1 MIKILA
7 VGKIK
12 EKAMLAL
19 IDEYHK
25 RLSPFTKV
33 EIAEVNDEHA
43 PQTNSDAENEQVKE
57 KEGRRLLAQIKENDF
72 VILLDLWGKMFDSEG
87 FAKKIDQ
94 LQTQGN
100 STLVFVIAGSLGP
113 SKEIVDRSN
122 LRWKLSD
129 LTFTHQMT
137 RVLVLEQIYRAYM
150 INNHRPYHK

>member
-19 IDEYHK
+19 IDEYRK

-113 SKEIVDRSN
+113 SKEVVDRSN

>member
-1 MIKILA
+1 MIRIIA

-19 IDEYHK
+19 IDEYRK
-25 RLSPFTKV
+25 RLSPFTKL
-33 EIAEVNDEHA
+33 EIIEVNDEHA
-43 PQTNSDAENEQVKE
+43 PQTNSDAENELVKE
-57 KEGRRLLAQIKENDF
+57 KEGKRLLAQIKENDY

-87 FAKKIDQ
+87 FARKIDQ

-100 STLVFVIAGSLGP
+100 SMLAFVIAGSLGP
-113 SKEIVDRSN
+113 SKEVVDRSN

-137 RVLVLEQIYRAYM
+137 RVLVMEQIYRAFM
-150 INNHRPYHK
+150 INHHRPYHK

>member
-19 IDEYHK
+19 IDEYRK

-33 EIAEVNDEHA
+33 EIVEVSDVHA
-43 PQTNSDAENEQVKE
+43 PQTNSDAENELVKE
-57 KEGRRLLAQIKENDF
+57 KEGKRLLAQIKENEF

-137 RVLVLEQIYRAYM
+137 RLLVLEQIYRAYM

>member
-12 EKAMLAL
+12 EKAMLAM
-19 IDEYHK
+19 IDEYRK
-25 RLSPFTKV
+25 RLSPFTKL
-33 EIAEVNDEHA
+33 EIIEVNDEHA

-57 KEGRRLLAQIKENDF
+57 KEGRRLLSHVREGDY
-72 VILLDLWGKMFDSEG
+72 VILLDLWGKMYDSPG
-87 FAKKIDQ
+87 FAKKMDQ

-100 STLVFVIAGSLGP
+100 SSLVFVIAGSLGP
-113 SKEIVDRSN
+113 SKEVVSRSN

-150 INNHRPYHK
+150 INYNRPYHK

>member
-19 IDEYHK
+19 IDEYRK

>member
-19 IDEYHK
+19 IDEYRK

-33 EIAEVNDEHA
+33 EITEVNDEHA
-43 PQTNSDAENEQVKE
+43 PQTNSDAENELVKE
-57 KEGRRLLAQIKENDF
+57 KEGKRLLAQIKENDF
-72 VILLDLWGKMFDSEG
+72 VILLDLWGKMFDSEE

-100 STLVFVIAGSLGP
+100 STLIFVIAGSLGP
-113 SKEIVDRSN
+113 SKQVVDRSD

>member
-19 IDEYHK
+19 VDEYRK